1 MPTPIERFKEG
12 YSNHRWN
19 PFDDADMAVDKTEDD
34 LYVPGSTP
42 FVLQLLEVPRKNTP
56 SSVAIYNYDDGA
68 YMTEVETS
76 PTQGQFR
83 VDYPAP
89 DGEGT
94 GLIEFNSNDNG
105 KRIRVAYKATGSP
118 IVSEFLDSKVSW
130 PAGSPGS
137 NQIVIFKSSVPTWAY
152 NPIRYFHEGP
162 ALYHASGE
170 SESCFLFRF
179 KKDTNQ
185 SKVFLE
191 LKGAKVHQGY
201 YTELKEHLHAT
212 GTLGTQESGQHAH
225 STGNHAHG
233 GGSLYGHTDGHHHI
247 YTLPND
253 PDGNG
258 ITEDAGSQIVYISDG
273 LTANASAG
281 TTGDAGNHGHNV
293 TGSTALTG
301 GSPKTYPDQLKV
313 YIDSVDKTAN
323 ILALSGLDKLGDG
336 TDTHVFV
343 TTGTGELDVTSL
355 LGGGTF
361 HDIKATEPISAKG
374 GRLLLCLEVY

>member
-1 MPTPIERFKEG
+1 MTTPLERFKDG

-19 PFDDADMAVDKTEDD
+19 PFTDADMAIDKTEDD

-56 SSVAIYNYDDGA
+56 SSISIYNYNDGG
-68 YMTEVETS
+68 YMTEVDTS

-105 KRIRVAYKATGSP
+105 KRIRVEYKATGSP
-118 IVSEFLDSKVSW
+118 IVSEILDSKVSW

-137 NQIVIFKSSVPTWAY
+137 NQMVIFKSSVPTWAY
-152 NPIRYFHEGP
+152 NPVRYFHEGP

-179 KKDTNQ
+179 KKDSNQ

-191 LKGAKVHQGY
+191 LKGAKVHQGF
-201 YTELKEHLHAT
+201 YTELPAHLHSA
-212 GTLGTQESGQHAH
+212 GTLSAAIAAHFHAVD
-225 STGNHAHG
+225 SHAHG
-233 GGSLYGHTDGHHHI
+233 ALGLFGTQPTHNHTYLFGEGSAINTGNAGGDSVAIG
-247 YTLPND
+247 
-253 PDGNG
+253 
-258 ITEDAGSQIVYISDG
+258 
-273 LTANASAG
+273 G
-281 TTGDAGNHGHNV
+281 TTSAASPNTNTAGAYGATV
-293 TGSTALTG
+293 SGSTAETG
-301 GSPKTYPDQLKV
+301 VAPKTYPDQFKV
-313 YIDSVDKTAN
+313 YLDGVDKTAN
-323 ILALSGLDKLGDG
+323 ILTLSGLDKLGDG
-336 TDTHVFV
+336 TDTHAFV

-361 HDIKATEPISAKG
+361 HDIKITEPISAKG
-374 GRLLLCLEVY
+374 GRALLCLEVY

>member
-1 MPTPIERFKEG
+1 MPTPTERFKEG
-12 YSNHRWN
+12 YANHRWN
-19 PFDDADMAVDKTEDD
+19 PFTDADMAIDKTEDD
-34 LYVPGSTP
+34 LYIPGSTP

-56 SSVAIYNYDDGA
+56 SSVAIYNYNDGI
-68 YMTEVETS
+68 YMTEVDTS

-105 KRIRVAYKATGSP
+105 KRIRVEYKATGSP
-118 IVSEFLDSKVSW
+118 IVSEFLDSKISW

-152 NPIRYFHEGP
+152 NPVRYFHEGS

-179 KKDTNQ
+179 KKDSNQ

-201 YTELKEHLHAT
+201 YTELKEHLHAA
-212 GTLGTQESGQHAH
+212 GTIGVQDSGDHAH
-225 STGNHAHG
+225 SLGGHTHGITLLPLDLNPHCHIYALPDITYEDASTSTVYNFGGSASGSTDAVSGSTGN
-233 GGSLYGHTDGHHHI
+233 
-247 YTLPND
+247 
-253 PDGNG
+253 
-258 ITEDAGSQIVYISDG
+258 
-273 LTANASAG
+273 
-281 TTGDAGNHGHNV
+281 AGNHGHDIN
-293 TGSTALTG
+293 GSTALTG

-313 YIDSVDKTAN
+313 YIDGVDKTAN
-323 ILALSGLDKLGDG
+323 ILSLSGLDKLGDG

-343 TTGTGELDVTSL
+343 TTGTGEMDVTSL

-374 GRLLLCLEVY
+374 GRLLLCAEVY